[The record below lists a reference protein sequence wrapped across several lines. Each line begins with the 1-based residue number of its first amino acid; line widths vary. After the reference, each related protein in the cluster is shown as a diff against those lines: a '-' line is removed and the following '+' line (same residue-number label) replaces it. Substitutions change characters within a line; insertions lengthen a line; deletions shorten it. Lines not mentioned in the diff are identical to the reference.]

1 MRASFLFV
9 IVYGLFFS
17 MVLFAFNSCHEA
29 KGFGLKEKLF
39 SKKYTLADSV
49 YYHALNRQFEANMSK
64 YGCPGMAVAVIKDD
78 HIIFDKGYGVRS
90 LNTMEPIDQ
99 NTVFRIGS
107 VSKGFAGMLASI
119 LIDQGKLHLDDPV
132 SLYVPEMDIKAK
144 NEDRVLRLRHI
155 LSHTSG
161 YTEHAFSNLVDQ
173 GLDRATL
180 VRCLSRIAP
189 RDVTGI
195 DYAYQ
200 NVAFSLVEQAIEKVT
215 GMTYAQALDFYI
227 FSPLNMC
234 NSSSSYEAMNYCVN
248 HCQGHIVTKNGIVPQ
263 DLGKHYYNI
272 PSAGGVNATLN
283 DMVKWLRA
291 IMGYR
296 PDVLSREARN
306 LAFDAYADTSKD
318 RKFWN
323 RRKEVLHT
331 QYGLGWRLVE
341 TNYNHLVYHGG
352 LVNGFRSEIAFD
364 SKTNTGI
371 VVLFN
376 SLCSYSNSV
385 VFDFFEFNNHYF
397 QESEDIYL

>member
-1 MRASFLFV
+1 
-9 IVYGLFFS
+9 
-17 MVLFAFNSCHEA
+17 MVLFTFNSCHEA
-29 KGFGLKEKLF
+29 KGFGLEEMVF
-39 SKKYTLADSV
+39 SKKYNPIDSV
-49 YYHALNRQFEANMSK
+49 YYKALNRQFEENIDK
-64 YGCPGMAVAVIKDD
+64 YACPGMAIAIIKDD
-78 HIIFDKGYGVRS
+78 QVVFEKGYGVRS
-90 LNTMEPIDQ
+90 IKTKKPIDQ

-132 SLYVPEMDIKAK
+132 SLYVPEMDIRAK
-144 NEDRVLRLRHI
+144 NEDHVLRLRHV

-173 GLDRATL
+173 SLDRATL
-180 VRCLSRIAP
+180 VRSLSRIAP
-189 RDVTGI
+189 RDLTGI

-215 GMTYAQALDFYI
+215 NMSYAQALDFYI

-234 NSSSSYEAMNYCVN
+234 NSSSSYEAINHCVN
-248 HCQGHIVTKNGIVPQ
+248 HCHGHIATKRGIVPQ
-263 DLGKHYYNI
+263 DLGRHYYNI

-283 DMVKWLRA
+283 DMVKWLHA
-291 IMGYR
+291 IMGNR
-296 PDVLSREARN
+296 PDVLSQEARM

-341 TNYNHLVYHGG
+341 TNNNNLVYHGG

-364 SKTNTGI
+364 RKTNTGI

-376 SLCSYSNSV
+376 SLCAYSNTV
-385 VFDFFEFNNHYF
+385 VFDFFDFTNSYF
-397 QESEDIYL
+397 QDRQDEYL